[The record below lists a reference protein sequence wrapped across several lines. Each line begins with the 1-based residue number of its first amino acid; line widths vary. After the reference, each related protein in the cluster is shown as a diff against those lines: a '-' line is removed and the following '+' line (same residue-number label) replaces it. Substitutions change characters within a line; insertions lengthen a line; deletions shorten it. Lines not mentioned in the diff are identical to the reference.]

1 MTGEFEYSLPPAIRR
16 ISGSL
21 RRFGW
26 ISFWCQFFLG
36 IISGIVL
43 LLPVLSPG
51 SRSDGNNPG
60 SGTGLLFSAFGLL
73 ALGLGAYWA
82 FRYTRTAQQLRGR
95 DESRRPRPKDVI
107 RLLKFGLF
115 VSLGGMLLTLLG
127 AQAVAGSL
135 IVKAL
140 SQGVSLVGPTF
151 DASGLIR
158 PIDMFVVQASTNI
171 LLAHFASLV
180 STLWILN
187 AVNRA

>member
-1 MTGEFEYSLPPAIRR
+1 MTGELEYSLSPAIRR

-26 ISFWCQFFLG
+26 LSFWCQFFLG
-36 IISGIVL
+36 IISSVIL
-43 LLPVLSPG
+43 LLPVLSQG
-51 SRSDGNNPG
+51 SRTAGNNPG
-60 SGTGLLFSAFGLL
+60 AGTGLFFSACGLV
-73 ALGLGAYWA
+73 ALCLGAYWS
-82 FRYTRTAQQLRGR
+82 FRYTRTARQLRGR

-135 IVKAL
+135 ILKAL
-140 SQGVSLVGPTF
+140 SQGFSLAGPTLDF
-151 DASGLIR
+151 SGLIK
-158 PIDMFVVQASTNI
+158 PLDMFVVQASTNI
-171 LLAHFASLV
+171 LLAHFANLAC
-180 STLWILN
+180 TLWVLN